1 MKFPEFTYVRASTFY
16 MYRDPYTFKND
27 PDRMNPH
34 IMDCY
39 AFYFYHEDFEG
50 GIEVNGVFNKATA
63 NCFSFIKPMQRK
75 QIIMPMRGH
84 YLKITTE
91 DPALK
96 AALDQLPSFGYHPE
110 TPRLIALCK
119 KIFAVNNTSTLEGQ
133 LEMQSLIISILLL
146 LFKYNPS
153 PANATEA
160 IPRRHQAALEAA
172 NRYLQEH
179 LDEAVD
185 LTKLA
190 KESGLYPTYFHKLFT
205 EAYGR
210 TPTQQ
215 QTWHRLQK
223 SMSLLQDDN
232 CPIVEIAEQC
242 GFSSHSYFCYVF
254 KKMLGASPS
263 EYRQRHRTSRKNQ

>member
-34 IMDCY
+34 IMDSY
-39 AFYFYHEDFEG
+39 AFYFYHADFEG
-50 GIEVNGVFNKATA
+50 GIEVDGVFNHATA
-63 NCFSFIKPMQRK
+63 NCFSFIKPLQRK
-75 QIIMPMRGH
+75 RIIMPMRGH
-84 YLKITTE
+84 YLKIMTE
-91 DPALK
+91 DHALK
-96 AALDQLPSFGYHPE
+96 AALDRLPPFGYHPE
-110 TPRLIALCK
+110 TPQLIDLCK
-119 KIFAVNNTSTLEGQ
+119 KIFTVNSSTVEGQ
-133 LEMQSLIISILLL
+133 LEMQGLIISILRIMLN
-146 LFKYNPS
+146 YNPS